1 MTRCATTK
9 PARAAYLLL
18 STKLK
23 SLNLKATPVNR
34 LKLDPLPQNPTYP
47 RRLRIFV

>member
-9 PARAAYLLL
+9 PAGAAYHLL

-23 SLNLKATPVNR
+23 RLNLKATPV
-34 LKLDPLPQNPTYP
+34 KLDPLPQNPTYP